1 MGLMHTTLEEENLT
15 DAQQAASGRQCVLV
29 VDDEEE
35 IREVLRLTL
44 TLAGYDVRE
53 AEDGKRAL
61 ASVEVDPPD
70 LIILDVLMPG
80 MNGFDVCRQVRGDS
94 HSAHIPI
101 LMLSARTDARSKAE
115 GLRAGATAYLTKPL
129 AAEQLIR
136 HVADALDSS
145 LT

>member
-70 LIILDVLMPG
+70 LIILDV
-80 MNGFDVCRQVRGDS
+80 
-94 HSAHIPI
+94 
-101 LMLSARTDARSKAE
+101 
-115 GLRAGATAYLTKPL
+115 
-129 AAEQLIR
+129 
-136 HVADALDSS
+136 
-145 LT
+145 

>member
-1 MGLMHTTLEEENLT
+1 MGLTRTPLEEENQT
-15 DAQQAASGRQCVLV
+15 DAPQAASGRQCVLV

-44 TLAGYDVRE
+44 ALAGYDVRE

-80 MNGFDVCRQVRGDS
+80 MNGFEVCRQVRGDS
-94 HSAHIPI
+94 RSAHVPI
-101 LMLSARTDARSKAE
+101 LMLSAKTDARSRAE
-115 GLRAGATAYLTKPL
+115 GLHAGATAYLTKPI
-129 AAEQLIR
+129 AADQLIR